1 MAETVQ
7 INELTK
13 RIAAPPQ
20 LYQLAAMQPWSYS
33 VVAVIQIVELKLGF
47 PIVQFLSINIEASKS
62 YGRNST
68 EGKWGFFEVVVS
80 SD

>member
-20 LYQLAAMQPWSYS
+20 LYLLAATQLA
-33 VVAVIQIVELKLGF
+33 EL
-47 PIVQFLSINIEASKS
+47 
-62 YGRNST
+62 
-68 EGKWGFFEVVVS
+68 
-80 SD
+80 